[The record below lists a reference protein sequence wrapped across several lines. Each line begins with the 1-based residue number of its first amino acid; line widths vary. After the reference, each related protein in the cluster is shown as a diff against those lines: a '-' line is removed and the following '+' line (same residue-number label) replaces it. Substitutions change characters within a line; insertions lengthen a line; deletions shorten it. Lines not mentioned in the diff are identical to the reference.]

1 MEESERMESASLS
14 EAESVELEH
23 PQGRKRLRHEPNWAR
38 NKQKRRKDRGKA
50 YATYHGKGESV
61 GKKKL
66 IPVAC
71 KCQFNC
77 TARVNVEERIR
88 IFKDFYK
95 LSSHDE
101 QNKYL
106 FGLIRRSSPTKKRS
120 KANPRNNT
128 FIYSV
133 RLSTGNS
140 VQVCK
145 KIFQTVHA
153 ITKRR
158 VENICE
164 KLVSGVLFSG
174 DSRGKHDNRP
184 NRINESLKDQIREH
198 IRSYPSQESHYS
210 RSSNRKRKY
219 LSEGLSIARMYR
231 QYLEMYEPNISDG
244 EAPQVK
250 EYLYRKIFTEEF
262 NIGFG
267 YPRSD
272 TCEKCDLLKLSIN
285 IAQSENE
292 RDQKQAELAEH
303 QEKASQGYRSLRT
316 DSALAK
322 DDPETLVI
330 AFDLEQNLPV
340 PTLTHNSMF
349 YLRQLWVYN
358 FGIHLCS
365 DESAFMCIWDE
376 TIAGRGSSEIISCL
390 LEYLSCNNPS
400 VKKLTCYSDSCFGQN
415 KNTQMICFWEWLI
428 WCQRFTR
435 IDHKFLVRG
444 HTYLPCDRDFAL
456 IEKRKPSAMVHLPGD
471 WEKVIKEARPS
482 KPFDIQRM
490 SKDNFFDFSVLSA
503 NFTMRKKCLS
513 KQTVLI
519 STGMWFNFGEG
530 EDGGKIIAHPGE
542 YWMKT
547 TFSTQDPWQ
556 KVCILK
562 GRSKQPPSTD
572 INLPVLYDDGHPI
585 KSSKIA
591 DLQKMVP
598 FLPPACRD
606 FYTSLADNP
615 ILEES
620 DEETDDNGDQE

>member
-1 MEESERMESASLS
+1 MEESEYTESISLS
-14 EAESVELEH
+14 EAESVELEK

-38 NKQKRRKDRGKA
+38 NRQKKRKDEGKA
-50 YATYHGKGESV
+50 YATYHGKGKSV
-61 GKKKL
+61 DKKKL
-66 IPVAC
+66 VLVSC
-71 KCQFNC
+71 KCKFNC
-77 TARVNVEERIR
+77 NARVNVQERMR

-95 LSSHDE
+95 LSSHNE

-106 FGLIRRSSPTKKRS
+106 FGLISRSSPSKKT
-120 KANPRNNT
+120 KANPRTNV

-140 VQVCK
+140 IQVCK
-145 KIFQTVHA
+145 KTFQTVHA

-158 VENICE
+158 VENVCV

-174 DSRGKHDNRP
+174 DGRGKHDNRP
-184 NRINESLKDQIREH
+184 NRMDEYLKDQIREH
-198 IRSYPSQESHYS
+198 IGSYPSQESHYS

-231 QYLEMYEPNISDG
+231 QYLEKYEPNVSNG
-244 EAPQVK
+244 EQHQVK
-250 EYLYRKIFTEEF
+250 EYLYRKIFNEEF

-272 TCEKCDLLKLSIN
+272 TCEKCDLLKVSISA
-285 IAQSENE
+285 AQSENE
-292 RDQKQAELAEH
+292 REHFQADLAEH
-303 QEKASQGYRSLRT
+303 QEKASQGYLSLHT
-316 DSALAK
+316 DSVLAK
-322 DDPETLVI
+322 DDPEALVI

-340 PTLTHNSMF
+340 PTLTHTSMF

-365 DESAFMCIWDE
+365 DESAFMCVWDE
-376 TIAGRGSSEIISCL
+376 SIAGRGSSEIASCL
-390 LEYLSCNNPS
+390 LEYLSQNNPS

-415 KNTQMICFWEWLI
+415 KNCQMICFWEWLI
-428 WCQRFTR
+428 WHRRFTR

-456 IEKRKPSAMVHLPGD
+456 IEKKKSSAVVHLPGD
-471 WEKVIKEARPS
+471 CEKVIKEARPS
-482 KPFDIQRM
+482 KPFNIQKM
-490 SKDNFFDFSVLSA
+490 SEDKFFDFSALTA

-513 KQTVLI
+513 KQNVLI

-530 EDGGKIIAHPGE
+530 EDGDKVVAHPGE

-562 GRSKQPPSTD
+562 GRSKIPPTTD
-572 INLPVLYDDGHPI
+572 INLPILYDGSHSI
-585 KSSKIA
+585 KPKKIA

-598 FLPPACRD
+598 FLPPSCRE
-606 FYTSLADNP
+606 FYTSLANHSVS
-615 ILEES
+615 EGS
-620 DEETDDNGDQE
+620 DDEDDQE